1 MATLQSFL
9 SRVNFREPE
18 RSRNA
23 AESIASFFGGEVL
36 RKIHALV
43 LTSPDPDQTLH
54 YLHRFQDERPE
65 ALHRLGTSPSG
76 LQALVAIFGNSR
88 FLSEAVLR
96 SPEWLE
102 ELLHTQ
108 SLDAVLT
115 ADQYEWRLENF
126 LNMETSGPPSAELLA
141 RFRRKQLLRIVLKD
155 VYEVAGVAEVTEELS
170 NLADAILRVTYQ
182 RIFRELERRFGT
194 PMVVDKAGN
203 AEPCGLCVF
212 ALGKLGGRELNYSS
226 DIDLMFFYRGPG
238 NTNGSNSISNKEFFQ
253 KLCHLFCDTLSTYT
267 AEGMCYRVDLRLRP
281 EGSIGEIC
289 ISFDAAQAY
298 YKNRARDWELQML
311 LKARAAAGDRR
322 LASDFLDFVE
332 PLIYSTT
339 LDFSKVEAVS
349 ETRMRIQEKANMA
362 RRGERHVDV
371 KLEPGGIRDVE
382 FLVQCL
388 QRLHGG
394 RDKWIRH
401 AGTLLALFRLRE
413 KEFLSAAEYA
423 VLSGA
428 YQFLRNVEHRLQFD
442 HDRQVHSL
450 PEEQWQRDA
459 LARKMPPSDGG
470 SIADGDALEVKL
482 RSHFGEVLSI
492 HERVIHSQQS
502 AYFTEEGPRNL
513 APMPVGPDYEKADDR
528 PQPLVATNAIRFL
541 DQKAPDV
548 AQQIR
553 RRPLRRGH
561 RYLEV
566 FAERLVSQPQWLALL
581 DGNPGVLGDVLNVFE
596 LSPYFSEQLIRRFD
610 FLSELL
616 AMHNPLET
624 DVPYTDL
631 VSVLEDSAELR
642 TFYHRELFRILAESI
657 SLERPVFETLGRCS
671 QLADAAI
678 QTAYRIALADVL
690 AKQAPGIK
698 DYQPRDQMMVIALGR
713 LGMLEFDLGSDAD
726 LLFVVPPRDAE
737 ALPFWRAV
745 AQRMINLL
753 SSYTADGI
761 IFAVDTRLRPDG
773 RSGSLVQTE
782 DSYRTYFEHRAEAWE
797 GLAFMKSRAVAGD
810 MKQSDRFL
818 SEIQQLDWRRYGQS
832 GRSRVELASMRA
844 RLENEQGNENP
855 LKSGRGGFYDI
866 DFSLLYLRLRS
877 AGIFFP
883 VLNTLQ
889 RIDVV
894 EKMGHIERSDAD
906 FLRDAATFYR
916 AVDHG
921 LRLSTG
927 KSQGDLP
934 KSSVQS
940 ETLLELVR
948 KWTPHYLHDQPLELE
963 LAQIQERTNA
973 FFRELFRT

>member
-1 MATLQSFL
+1 MMQTFL
-9 SRVNFREPE
+9 SRVAFRETD
-18 RSRNA
+18 RARHA
-23 AESIASFFGGEVL
+23 AEALTQFLGADVT
-36 RKIHALV
+36 RKLQALV
-43 LTSPDPDQTLH
+43 MSSPDPDQTLH
-54 YLHRFQDERPE
+54 YLHRMREDRPE
-65 ALHRLGTSPSG
+65 ALLRLGTSPSG

-88 FLSEAVLR
+88 FLSEAILR
-96 SPEWLE
+96 NPEWLE
-102 ELLHTQ
+102 ELLHTHT
-108 SLDAVLT
+108 LDTALT

-126 LNMETSGPPSAELLA
+126 LNTETSGPPSAELLA
-141 RFRRKQLLRIVLKD
+141 RFRRRQLLRIVLKD

-170 NLADAILRVTYQ
+170 NLADAILRVSYQ
-182 RIFRELERRFGT
+182 RIYRDLERRFGT
-194 PMVVDKAGN
+194 PMVPGEN
-203 AEPCGLCVF
+203 GTEEPCGLCIF

-226 DIDLMFFYRGPG
+226 DIDLMFFYRGAG
-238 NTNGSNSISNKEFFQ
+238 QTNGAKSISNKEFFQ
-253 KLCHLFCDTLSTYT
+253 KLSHLLCDTLSTYT

-289 ISFDAAQAY
+289 ISHDAAKAY

-311 LKARAAAGDRR
+311 LKARAAAGDTR
-322 LASDFLDFVE
+322 LGAEFLEFVD

-349 ETRMRIQEKANMA
+349 ETRLRIQEKAA
-362 RRGERHVDV
+362 LSRRGPRHLDV
-371 KLEPGGIRDVE
+371 KLQPGGIRDIE

-413 KEFLSAAEYA
+413 KEFLSAGEYA

-442 HDRQVHSL
+442 HDRQVHTL
-450 PEEQWQRDA
+450 PEESWQRDA
-459 LARKMPPSDGG
+459 LARKMPPEEGG
-470 SIADGDALEVKL
+470 MIPNGADLEQRL
-482 RSHFGEVLSI
+482 QHHFGAVLKI

-513 APMPVGPDYEKADDR
+513 SPMPPVPEEERTTDR
-528 PQPLVATNAIRFL
+528 PLPVVATNAIRFL
-541 DQKAPDV
+541 DQKAPAA

-566 FAERLVSQPQWLALL
+566 FAERLVDQPQWLALL
-581 DGNPGVLGDVLNVFE
+581 ESYPAVVGDVLNVFE
-596 LSPYFSEQLIRRFD
+596 LSPYFSEQLVRRLE
-610 FLSELL
+610 FLTELM
-616 AMHNPLET
+616 AMHNPLGT
-624 DVPYTDL
+624 HVPYTDL
-631 VSVLEDSAELR
+631 VTVLEEPAELR

-657 SLERPVFETLGRCS
+657 SLERPVFDTLRRCS
-671 QLADAAI
+671 ELADAAI
-678 QTAYRIALADVL
+678 QATYRIAVADTL
-690 AKQAPGIK
+690 AKLKPQSAR
-698 DYQPRDQMMVIALGR
+698 YEPRDQMMVIAMGR

-726 LLFVVPPRDAE
+726 LLFVLPPRDAE
-737 ALPFWRAV
+737 EIPFWRTV

-761 IFAVDTRLRPDG
+761 VFAVDTRLRPDG

-782 DSYRTYFEHRAEAWE
+782 DSYRNYFEQRADAWE
-797 GLAFMKSRAVAGD
+797 GLAFMKSRGVAGD
-810 MKQSDRFL
+810 SVQTDRFL
-818 SEIQQLDWRRYGQS
+818 GEIQQIDWRRYGQS
-832 GRSRVELASMRA
+832 GRSRMELASMRA
-844 RLENEQGNENP
+844 RLEQEQGNENP

-883 VLNTLQ
+883 VLNTLE

-894 EKMGHIERSDAD
+894 EKMGHIERADAE

-927 KSQGDLP
+927 KAQGDLP
-934 KSSVQS
+934 KSATQS

-948 KWTPHYLHDQPLELE
+948 KWTPHHLHDQPLELE
-963 LAQIQERTNA
+963 LAQIQERTSA
-973 FFRELFRT
+973 FFHQLFRI

>member
-1 MATLQSFL
+1 MQTFL
-9 SRVNFREPE
+9 SRVAFRDVE
-18 RSRNA
+18 R
-23 AESIASFFGGEVL
+23 ASQTTEALNHFLGTEVTGKL
-36 RKIHALV
+36 QALV
-43 LTSPDPDQTLH
+43 LSSPDPDQTLH
-54 YLHRFQDERPE
+54 YLGRLLEERPE
-65 ALHRLGTSPSG
+65 ALLRLGTSPAG
-76 LQALVAIFGNSR
+76 LQAMIAVFGNSR
-88 FLSEAVLR
+88 FLSEAIAR

-102 ELLHTQ
+102 ELLHAHD
-108 SLDAVLT
+108 LDSVLT
-115 ADQYEWRLENF
+115 ADQLEWRLENF
-126 LNMETSGPPSAELLA
+126 LNTETSGPPSAELLA
-141 RFRRKQLLRIVLKD
+141 RFRRQQLLRIVLKD

-170 NLADAILRVTYQ
+170 NLADAILRVSYQ

-194 PMVVDKAGN
+194 PTFTDENGDSQ
-203 AEPCGLCVF
+203 PCGMCVL

-226 DIDLMFFYRGPG
+226 DIDLMFFYRATGQ
-238 NTNGSNSISNKEFFQ
+238 TNGAKSISNKEFFQ
-253 KLCHLFCDTLSTYT
+253 KLSHVLCDTLSTYT

-289 ISFDAAQAY
+289 ISFDAAQKY

-311 LKARAAAGDRR
+311 LKARAAAGDTQ
-322 LASDFLDFVE
+322 LGAEFLEFVA

-349 ETRMRIQEKANMA
+349 ETRHRIQEKASLA
-362 RRGERHVDV
+362 LRGPNHLDV
-371 KLEPGGIRDVE
+371 KLQPGGIRDIE

-413 KEFLSAAEYA
+413 KEFLSAGEYS

-442 HDRQVHSL
+442 HDRQVHIL
-450 PEEQWQRDA
+450 PDDDWQRDS
-459 LARKMPPSDGG
+459 LARKMPPEDGFL
-470 SIADGDALEVKL
+470 IPDRAALEQRLKT
-482 RSHFGEVLSI
+482 HFSEVMAI

-513 APMPVGPDYEKADDR
+513 SPMPPVAEAEKLDDR
-528 PQPLVATNAIRFL
+528 PLPQLATNAIRFL
-541 DQKAPDV
+541 DQKAPAA

-553 RRPLRRGH
+553 RRTLRRGH

-566 FAERLVSQPQWLALL
+566 FAERLVNQPQWLAML
-581 DGNPGVLGDVLNVFE
+581 DAYPAVLGDVLNLFE
-596 LSPYFSEQLIRRFD
+596 LSPYFSEQLVRRFD
-610 FLSELL
+610 FLSELM
-616 AMHNPLET
+616 AMRNPVET
-624 DVPYTDL
+624 HLPYTDL
-631 VSVLEDSAELR
+631 VSVLEEPSDLR
-642 TFYHRELFRILAESI
+642 TFYHRELFRILAESL
-657 SLERPVFETLGRCS
+657 SLERPIFETLHRCS
-671 QLADAAI
+671 ELADAAI
-678 QTAYRIALADVL
+678 QTTYRIAIADTL
-690 AKQAPGIK
+690 TKQRPTSPR
-698 DYQPRDQMMVIALGR
+698 YEPRDQMMVIAMGR

-726 LLFVVPPRDAE
+726 LLFVLSPRDAE
-737 ALPFWRAV
+737 EIPFWRTV

-773 RSGSLVQTE
+773 SSGSLVQTE
-782 DSYRTYFEHRAEAWE
+782 ESYRGYFENRAEAWE
-797 GLAFMKSRAVAGD
+797 GLAFMKSRSVAGD
-810 MKQSDRFL
+810 SRL
-818 SEIQQLDWRRYGQS
+818 SEHFLGEIQKSVWRRYGQS
-832 GRSRVELASMRA
+832 DRSRMELAAMRA
-844 RLENEQGNENP
+844 RLEQEQGDENP

-894 EKMGHIERSDAD
+894 EQMGHIERADAE

-927 KSQGDLP
+927 KAQGNLP
-934 KSSVQS
+934 KSAAQS

-948 KWTPHYLHDQPLELE
+948 KWTPHHLHDQPLELE
-963 LAQIQERTNA
+963 LAQIQERTSA
-973 FFRELFRT
+973 FFHQLFRI